1 MARRQES
8 EHGRRGGGSAFDGRR
23 RPPALLAAHGD
34 AAQIDHRV
42 FDDASAHPAGRAPR
56 PLPRPLLHPSRH
68 AEQVDGALRRLRQ
81 FPVPVQARDV
91 LDGGAAILHLRHHRR
106 HLQSAHRLHRRALR
120 AQRPEPRPA
129 QVARHAVGA
138 LGDPAG
144 DELSRLAMAVR
155 SFLQRVQLA
164 LAPGQHRSRC
174 LDRRRQLGALLRHSG
189 QCLDRRAVLHDHV
202 SGGAEIG
209 SRAALRG
216 GGDRRR
222 QLVAAHVVRDA
233 AHDAQHHGHHR
244 AVFPD
249 RDLRQFR
256 HRAHPDRGRADRS
269 HARVRHLGVLD
280 RHSGQRHSAR
290 RQRLA
295 VHGARHPSPRERN
308 VMTAAAITTAN
319 APARK
324 RRYGSMSRD
333 RRWALRW
340 SYFFLTVFA
349 IFFLMPPVYMLI
361 TSLKTSAE
369 ISAATNPWWV
379 YHPTLGNYV
388 ELLTSSQYLTFF
400 RNSALVSVI
409 VVAITMLISV
419 PAAFA
424 LSRMRFWGSAAL
436 ATGIFLTYLI
446 PETLLFIPL
455 FKMFA
460 LVNEYTGI
468 QLINRWWVLLL
479 LYPTLTVPFC
489 TWIMIGYF
497 ASIPKELDEAAL
509 MDGANYRQIL
519 TRVFIPVA
527 LPGLIAATI
536 FAFTVSWAQF
546 LYPLAFTT
554 SADQLVLPVGIVTS
568 LIKGD
573 VFNWGQ
579 IMTGA
584 LLGAAPPLIIYAF
597 LMDYYIAGL
606 TAGATKG

>member
-1 MARRQES
+1 M
-8 EHGRRGGGSAFDGRR
+8 
-23 RPPALLAAHGD
+23 
-34 AAQIDHRV
+34 
-42 FDDASAHPAGRAPR
+42 
-56 PLPRPLLHPSRH
+56 
-68 AEQVDGALRRLRQ
+68 
-81 FPVPVQARDV
+81 
-91 LDGGAAILHLRHHRR
+91 
-106 HLQSAHRLHRRALR
+106 
-120 AQRPEPRPA
+120 
-129 QVARHAVGA
+129 
-138 LGDPAG
+138 
-144 DELSRLAMAVR
+144 
-155 SFLQRVQLA
+155 
-164 LAPGQHRSRC
+164 
-174 LDRRRQLGALLRHSG
+174 
-189 QCLDRRAVLHDHV
+189 
-202 SGGAEIG
+202 
-209 SRAALRG
+209 
-216 GGDRRR
+216 
-222 QLVAAHVVRDA
+222 
-233 AHDAQHHGHHR
+233 
-244 AVFPD
+244 
-249 RDLRQFR
+249 
-256 HRAHPDRGRADRS
+256 
-269 HARVRHLGVLD
+269 
-280 RHSGQRHSAR
+280 
-290 RQRLA
+290 
-295 VHGARHPSPRERN
+295 
-308 VMTAAAITTAN
+308 MTAASLAQATA
-319 APARK
+319 PPRQ
-324 RRYGSMSRD
+324 RGYGSIERD

-340 SYFFLTVFA
+340 SYFFLTLFA
-349 IFFLMPPVYMLI
+349 VFFLMPPIYMLI

-379 YHPTLGNYV
+379 YHPTLGNYI
-388 ELLTSSQYLTFF
+388 ELLSSRQYLTFF
-400 RNSALVSVI
+400 RNSALVSII
-409 VVAITMLISV
+409 VVAVTMLISV
-419 PAAFA
+419 PAAYA

-455 FKMFA
+455 FKMFT
-460 LVNEYTGI
+460 VINEYTDI

-479 LYPTLTVPFC
+479 VYPTLTVPFC

-509 MDGANYRQIL
+509 MDGASYRQIL